1 MKYSLLFFALLGLSV
16 GLGAADDKSKGIQ
29 MPETFISGD
38 PDKGSALVESCVACH
53 GVDGNSQITMY
64 PRLAGQHKDYLQYAL
79 KGYRS
84 GSRKNAIM
92 SGFAKGL
99 TDKDIEDLSEYYSRQ
114 IGLDTLPMK

>member
-1 MKYSLLFFALLGLSV
+1 MNIIKVVILITTLSFLTKNAVADYSAGE
-16 GLGAADDKSKGIQ
+16 DKSQVCAG
-29 MPETFISGD
+29 
-38 PDKGSALVESCVACH
+38 CH

-114 IGLDTLPMK
+114 IGLDTLPME